1 MLPQYIVFGQLGLI
15 VVVEVFTLLLAWSYF
30 KLHRQNLELQ
40 KKVAELDHLLLADE
54 QKILDKARDE
64 GKQLIVKAQGQA
76 EKIVGDAQEFGS
88 QSNQALAKMLDSLS
102 EKQVEVSNQVIG
114 RVRDDTVTLLQELI
128 QNLKQHAA
136 SEMDTFGKGLQQEFT
151 TARQNAQQTIDA
163 AYGTAT
169 AEVEAYKEKRLE
181 QIKRQMTILVREIV
195 EKVLAKSVDERQH
208 EQLVLQAVEE
218 AKKDGI
224 L

>member
-15 VVVEVFTLLLAWSYF
+15 VVVEIFTVFLAVAYF
-30 KLHRQNLELQ
+30 KLHKQNLELQ
-40 KKVAELDHLLLADE
+40 KKIAELDQLMLADE
-54 QKILDKARDE
+54 KKILDKAKEE
-64 GKQLIVKAQGQA
+64 GSGIIGKAQQRA
-76 EKIVGDAQEFGS
+76 EEIIRDSQEFG
-88 QSNQALAKMLDSLS
+88 QHSNQALAEMLDTLS
-102 EKQVEVSNQVIG
+102 EKQVQVSNQVIG
-114 RVRDDTVTLLQELI
+114 RVRDDTVNLLQ
-128 QNLKQHAA
+128 NLVNDLNKHASA
-136 SEMDTFGKGLQQEFT
+136 EMEGFGKGLQQEFA
-151 TARQNAQQTIDA
+151 TARQKAQATIDE

-169 AEVEAYKEKRLE
+169 KEVEAYKEKRLE

-195 EKVLAKSVDERQH
+195 EKVLVKSVDERQH